1 MEFLGRLAV
10 RFRYGVILF
19 WVVAAAL
26 CIAFFPSL
34 SSVTNSDNSAF
45 LPSGAPSLNAA
56 QLASPFQPRGGST
69 ATLVSVRNDG
79 PLTSDDQSA
88 ITAIEQAI
96 GKVAHVTS
104 VRDQGISSDG
114 HARKALIIVDQPPNS
129 NLSEGIVNT
138 IRSAISAQPLPA
150 GLAANLTGQL
160 ATNVDNQMAS
170 ARSQRL
176 TQVLS
181 DLVIVVM
188 LFIVFRAALAP
199 LLTLAPA
206 VLVLAISGPVIAR
219 ISSAGLFQVSSVT
232 QTILT
237 VLVLGAGTDYGLFLC
252 LRVREEL
259 RRGLAPK
266 EAVIRAVGRV
276 GESISFSAGTV
287 IVALLCLLLASFG
300 IYYGLGPSLAIG
312 IALMLLAALT
322 LLPALLAIFGRA
334 AFWPSRTAQTE
345 EKPGAWGHLAGQ
357 IVRRP
362 VLTLL
367 IGIVFFGA
375 LAAAALGY
383 APAGFA
389 GSTNGPTGSD
399 SANGFAA
406 ITAHYPAAV
415 ARPTPV
421 LLQFPTSV
429 WANMSAVQQAED
441 QLGAASVFTSVS
453 GPLNPNGKAITPEQL
468 ATLYQQLG
476 PPAALPPTEPSSLP
490 LLPQVYNAYRA
501 TAQFISP
508 DGRTVQFYTT
518 LAAGDPSSPAALQAI
533 PAVRQA
539 VSQVAQS
546 VGASTSGVSG
556 IAAVSYDVSSASDSD
571 LIHIVPVVLLLIAML
586 LGIVMRSVVA
596 PLYLVASVALSYG
609 SSLGLAVLIFIWAGG
624 QSGLDF
630 VLPFLMFIFLMALG
644 EDYNILVMS
653 RIREEAQTTSLHAA
667 VTSALNATGT
677 TVTSAGLIL
686 AATFG
691 VAGLVGSTEQL
702 RQLGTGIAVGILL
715 DTFLV
720 RTLLVPSVV
729 SLLGRWNWWP
739 SRLAR
744 QPQPEVQPAPAQTAP
759 AAVEQSADAD
769 R

>member
-1 MEFLGRLAV
+1 MEVLGRFAV
-10 RFRYGVILF
+10 RFRYGVIVF

-26 CIAFFPSL
+26 CLVFFPSL

-45 LPSGAPSLNAA
+45 LPTGAPSLHAA

-69 ATLVSVRNDG
+69 ATLISTRSDG
-79 PLTSDDQSA
+79 PLTPDDQAA
-88 ITAIEQAI
+88 ITTLEQSL
-96 GKVAHVTS
+96 GSVAHVTS

-114 HARKALIIVDQPPNS
+114 HARKALITVDQPPNS
-129 NLSEGIVNT
+129 DLSKGIVDS
-138 IRSAISAQPLPA
+138 IRSAITAQSLPA
-150 GLAANLTGQL
+150 GLTINLTGQL
-160 ATNVDNQMAS
+160 ASNVDNQTAS
-170 ARSQRL
+170 AQSQRL

-181 DLVIVVM
+181 NLVIIVM
-188 LFIVFRAALAP
+188 LFLVYRAALAP

-206 VLVLAISGPVIAR
+206 VLVLAVSGPVIAEA
-219 ISSAGLFQVSSVT
+219 SSAGLFQVSSVT

-259 RRGLAPK
+259 RRGLAPQ

-334 AFWPSRTAQTE
+334 AFWPSKTGHVE

-362 VLTLL
+362 ILTLL
-367 IGIVFFGA
+367 IGVVFFGA

-389 GSTNGPTGSD
+389 GSTTGPTGSD
-399 SANGFAA
+399 SANGYNA
-406 ITAHYPAAV
+406 IIAHYPAAV
-415 ARPTPV
+415 AQPTPV
-421 LLQFPTSV
+421 LLQFPASV
-429 WANMSAVQQAED
+429 WQNLSAVQQAED
-441 QLGAASVFTSVS
+441 QLSAASVFKSVS
-453 GPLNPNGKAITPEQL
+453 GPLDPNGKAITPEQL
-468 ATLYQQLG
+468 EMLYQQLG
-476 PPAALPPTEPSSLP
+476 PPAALPPTPPSTLP
-490 LLPQVYNAYRA
+490 LSPQVYNLYRS

-518 LAAGDPSSPAALQAI
+518 LAAGDPASAAALQAI

-546 VGASTSGVSG
+546 VGAADSGVSG
-556 IAAVSYDVSSASDSD
+556 LAAVSYDVSSASDSD
-571 LIHIVPVVLLLIAML
+571 LIHIVPVVLLLIAVL
-586 LGIVMRSVVA
+586 LGIVMRSVIA

-609 SSLGLAVLIFIWAGG
+609 ASLGLAVLIFIWLGG
-624 QSGLDF
+624 QAGLDF

-653 RIREEAQTTSLHAA
+653 RIREEAHTTTLHEA
-667 VTSALNATGT
+667 VTRALNATGT

-691 VAGLVGSTEQL
+691 VAGLVGATEQL

-744 QPQPEVQPAPAQTAP
+744 QPQAPCPAG
-759 AAVEQSADAD
+759 E
-769 R
+769 

>member
-1 MEFLGRLAV
+1 MMEFLGRFAV

-19 WVVAAAL
+19 WAVTAAL
-26 CIAFFPSL
+26 CIALFPSL

-45 LPSGAPSLNAA
+45 LPTSAPSLHAA

-69 ATLVSVRNDG
+69 TTLVSTRTAG
-79 PLTSDDQSA
+79 ALTSDDQSA
-88 ITAIEQAI
+88 ITAMEQAI

-104 VRDQGISSDG
+104 VRDQGLSSDG
-114 HARKALIIVDQPPNS
+114 HARKALILVDQPPS
-129 NLSEGIVNT
+129 SDLSKGIVHD
-138 IRSAISAQPLPA
+138 IRSAINAQPLPA
-150 GLAANLTGQL
+150 GLAASLTGQL
-160 ATNVDNQMAS
+160 ASNVDNQVAS
-170 ARSQRL
+170 AQTQRL
-176 TQVLS
+176 TQVLAN
-181 DLVIVVM
+181 LVIIVM
-188 LFIVFRAALAP
+188 LFLVFRAVLAP

-206 VLVLAISGPVIAR
+206 VLVLAISGPVIAE

-252 LRVREEL
+252 LRVREEV
-259 RRGLAPK
+259 RRGLTPHA
-266 EAVIRAVGRV
+266 AVIRAVGRV

-334 AFWPSRTAQTE
+334 AFWPSKTTPTE
-345 EKPGAWGHLAGQ
+345 EKPGFWGHLAGQ
-357 IVRRP
+357 IVQRP

-367 IGIVFFGA
+367 IGIILFGA
-375 LAAAALGY
+375 LATAALGY

-389 GSTNGPTGSD
+389 GSTTGPAGSD
-399 SANGFAA
+399 SANGYNAL
-406 ITAHYPAAV
+406 TAHYPAAV
-415 ARPTPV
+415 AQPTPV
-421 LLQFPTSV
+421 VLQFPTSV
-429 WANMSAVQQAED
+429 WEQLSTVQQAED
-441 QLGAASVFTSVS
+441 QLSAASVFKSVS
-453 GPLNPNGKAITPEQL
+453 GPLDPNGKAITPDQL
-468 ATLYQQLG
+468 ELLYQRLG
-476 PPAALPPTEPSSLP
+476 PPAALPPTEPSSLS
-490 LLPQVYNAYRA
+490 LSPQVYNVYRA

-518 LAAGDPSSPAALQAI
+518 LAAGDPTSATALQAI
-533 PAVRQA
+533 PSVRQA
-539 VSQVAQS
+539 VIQVAQA
-546 VGASTSGVSG
+546 VGASDSGVSG
-556 IAAVSYDVSSASDSD
+556 IAAASYDVSSASDSD
-571 LIHIVPVVLLLIAML
+571 LLHIVPVVLLLIAIL
-586 LGIVMRSVVA
+586 LGIVMRSVIA
-596 PLYLVASVALSYG
+596 PLYLVVSVALSYG
-609 SSLGLAVLIFIWAGG
+609 ASLGLAILIFIWAGG
-624 QSGLDF
+624 QAGLDF

-653 RIREEAQTTSLHAA
+653 RIREEAHTTSLHEA
-667 VTSALNATGT
+667 VRRALNATGT

-729 SLLGRWNWWP
+729 ALLGRWNWWP

-744 QPQPEVQPAPAQTAP
+744 QPDPQPQPVPQPVAAPAEPATA
-759 AAVEQSADAD
+759 SH
-769 R
+769 